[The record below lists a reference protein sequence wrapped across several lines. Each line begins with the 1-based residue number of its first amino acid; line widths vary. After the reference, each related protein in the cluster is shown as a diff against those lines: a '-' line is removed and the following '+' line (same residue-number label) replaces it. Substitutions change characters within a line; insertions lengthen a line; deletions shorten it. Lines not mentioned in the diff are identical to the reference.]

1 MFADRQPRSFL
12 DPAVLA
18 RLSAVPLL
26 ARRPMVGTVSG
37 RHASP
42 HRGSSVEFAEYR
54 KYVPGDDLR
63 RLDWRAFGRSDR
75 FYVKEYEAD
84 TNLRLVLVLDTSG
97 SMAFGS
103 VKPPAAAGLQP
114 LPKIDYARR
123 ICGGLGYLASQ
134 QGDAVGIACAA
145 GEILRSLP
153 ARRSPAHLRLV
164 FDVLDEA
171 TPGGST
177 RLPQVLHELAETTR
191 QRALV
196 AIVSDLF
203 MPPDDLAGAFGHLRF
218 RRHDVAVFHLLDP
231 QELAFSFQRPT
242 RFLDLEGGGTIFAD
256 PVEIAD
262 RYHQAVSS
270 YLEQLRGI
278 VLEAGVDYHRVLTDE
293 PYEQVLARFLVGRA
307 AGRSLR

>member
-1 MFADRQPRSFL
+1 MFSDRQPRSFL
-12 DPAVLA
+12 EPAVLA
-18 RLSAVPLL
+18 RLAGVPLL
-26 ARRPMVGTVSG
+26 ARRPMVGNVSG

-84 TNLRLVLVLDTSG
+84 TNLRLILVLDTSG
-97 SMAFGS
+97 SMAYGS
-103 VKPPAAAGLQP
+103 TKPA
-114 LPKIDYARR
+114 
-123 ICGGLGYLASQ
+123 ASQ
-134 QGDAVGIACAA
+134 QGDAVGISCAA
-145 GEILRSLP
+145 GEIVRTLP
-153 ARRSPAHLRLV
+153 PRRSPAHLRLV
-164 FDVLDEA
+164 FDVLEEA
-171 TPGGST
+171 K
-177 RLPQVLHELAETTR
+177 PQGTTGLAEVLHELAETTR

-203 MPPDDLAGAFGHLRF
+203 VDPTELSGAFGHLRF

-231 QELAFSFQRPT
+231 QELAFTFQRPT
-242 RFLDLEGGGTIFAD
+242 RFLDLEGGGAIFAD

-262 RYHQAVSS
+262 RYHQAVAA
-270 YLEQLRGI
+270 YLESLRQI
-278 VLEAGVDYHRVLTDE
+278 VLESGIDYHRVLTDE

-307 AGRSLR
+307 AARGLR